1 MRSDAEFRG
10 FKDHLKEFFRSR
22 ATYVGLLVAVV
33 FGVLLW
39 RLYDLQIVKGEEF
52 KQKATETVLTTA
64 ELTVKARRG
73 NIYDCNGV
81 LLATTR
87 MSYKVNMV
95 NTQDEQAFRD
105 NMYLRLIDLFEANN
119 DTYTNYLR
127 RYISPELE
135 WGSNLAGEDREA
147 ARSNWINTLVSG
159 QRKSDRDTIVTAK
172 DAFDYL
178 RNTVFKLSEDYTDE
192 QAYRIMIIRYATF
205 SYGLSS
211 PTPME
216 LASDASKDTME
227 YLTAHS
233 YEFPGISTE
242 EVYYRVYVDDAYAS
256 HIIGYVHAISQEE
269 YDALKGEGYSRDDI
283 IGKTGVEKAAEAYL
297 KGTNGTRVVYRDT
310 DGIIKTLSYTP
321 PVAGSDVYLTI
332 DYSLQSKTI
341 QILEETIADIV
352 SMKDGVKNFGDA
364 NAAAAVVENVK
375 TGEILAMASY
385 PYYDNNIFVA
395 PSTDAAA
402 QQAIIDLFQ
411 DPSAPALNRATQGLY
426 PIGSTIKPLIS
437 IAALESEAITSKT
450 VVDCQRR
457 MTISGRIHSC
467 LSRHGQ
473 VSLITAL
480 AKSCNI
486 YYYTVGVSTGID
498 NIDKWAK
505 AFGLGEKTGI
515 EIAEYAGYRSNPA
528 TMKLRERDIYHVW
541 SDSDTAQSSI
551 GQLYTLFTPLQLSN
565 YAAALSNGG
574 YINTPHVLAKVVNAS
589 GEIVYTDEEVNTI
602 KTHTG
607 ASAWALGLVKEGM
620 TEMVKQNANVS
631 AAFKS
636 FPEGFVCAKTGTPE
650 TGMEAFGESSHSVFI
665 CYGPASDP
673 EISVSVLI
681 EHGSS
686 GSNASPAAGKIFDA
700 YFHADT
706 DLGSQTFSGY
716 RYGWQSLVFE
726 VTHKTQN
733 SQEAGI
739 S

>member
-33 FGVLLW
+33 VGVLIW
-39 RLYDLQIVKGEEF
+39 RLYDMQIVNGEAY
-52 KQKATETVLTTA
+52 KQKASETVLTTA

-95 NTQDEQAFRD
+95 NTPDEQAFRD
-105 NMYLRLIDLFEANN
+105 NMYLRLIELFEANN

-135 WGSNLAGEDREA
+135 WGSNLAGEEREA

-159 QRKSDRDTIVTAK
+159 QRKSDRDGIITAK

-178 RNTVFKLSEDYTDE
+178 RNTVFKLNEEYTDE
-192 QAYRIMIIRYATF
+192 QAYKIMIIRYATF

-211 PTPME
+211 LTPME
-216 LASDASKDTME
+216 LASDACKETME

-269 YDALKGEGYSRDDI
+269 YEALKDEGYSRDDI

-297 KGTNGTRVVYRDT
+297 KGTNGTRVVYRDK

-321 PVAGSDVYLTI
+321 PVAGNDVYLTI

-352 SMKDGVKNFGDA
+352 SMKDDVKNFGDA
-364 NAAAAVVENVK
+364 NAASAVVENVK

-437 IAALESEAITSKT
+437 IAALESETITSKT

-467 LSRHGQ
+467 LSRHGE

-480 AKSCNI
+480 AKSCNV
-486 YYYTVGVSTGID
+486 YFYTVGVNTGID
-498 NIDKWAK
+498 NIDHWAK

-574 YINTPHVLAKVVNAS
+574 YINTPHVLAKVVNAA
-589 GEIVYTDEEVNTI
+589 GEIVYTDEEVNNA

-620 TEMVKQNANVS
+620 TEMVRQSANVS

-636 FPEGFVCAKTGTPE
+636 FPDGFVCAKTGTPE

-673 EISVSVLI
+673 EIAVSVLI

-706 DLGSQTFSGY
+706 DLASQTFSGY

-726 VTHKTQN
+726 PYKKPEA
-733 SQEAGI
+733 QENN
-739 S
+739 

>member
-1 MRSDAEFRG
+1 MRNDVEFRG
-10 FKDHLKEFFRSR
+10 FKDYLKSIFKSR
-22 ATYVGLLVAVV
+22 ATYVGLLVAGIV
-33 FGVLLW
+33 GVLIW
-39 RLYDLQIVKGEEF
+39 RLYSMQIVNGEEYR
-52 KQKATETVLTTA
+52 QKAAETVLTTA
-64 ELTVKARRG
+64 EQTVKARRG

-87 MSYKVNMV
+87 TSYKVNMV
-95 NTQDEQAFRD
+95 NTPDDQAFRD
-105 NMYLRLIDLFEANN
+105 GMYLRLIELFERGN

-127 RYISPELE
+127 RYITPELE
-135 WGSNLAGEDREA
+135 WGSSLAGEDKEN

-159 QRKSDRDTIVTAK
+159 QKKSDRDGILSAC
-172 DAFDYL
+172 DAFNYL
-178 RNTVFKLSEDYTDE
+178 RKTIFKLSDEYTDE
-192 QAYRIMIIRYATF
+192 QAYKIMIIRYATF

-211 PTPME
+211 LTPME
-216 LASDASKDTME
+216 LSTDACKETME

-269 YDALKGEGYSRDDI
+269 YEDLRDKGYSRDDI
-283 IGKTGVEKAAEAYL
+283 IGKTGVEKAAEEYL
-297 KGTNGTRVVYRDT
+297 KGVNGTKVVYRDQS
-310 DGIIKTLSYTP
+310 GVIKTLSYTP
-321 PVAGSDVYLTI
+321 PVAGNDVYLTI

-352 SMKDGVKNFGDA
+352 SMKDDVKNFGDA
-364 NAAAAVVENVK
+364 NAASAVVENVK
-375 TGEILAMASY
+375 TGEVLAMASY

-402 QQAIIDLFQ
+402 QQAIIDLFR

-437 IAALESEAITSKT
+437 IAALESGTITSKT
-450 VVDCQRR
+450 VVDCQKR

-467 LSRHGQ
+467 LSRHGE

-480 AKSCNI
+480 AKSCNVF
-486 YYYTVGVSTGID
+486 YYTVGVNTGID
-498 NIDKWAK
+498 NIDSWAK

-528 TMKLRERDIYHVW
+528 TMKLRERDIYHIW

-574 YINTPHVLAKVVNAS
+574 YINTPHVLAKVLTPA
-589 GEIVYTDEEVNTI
+589 GEIVYTDEEVNNT

-620 TEMVKQNANVS
+620 TEMVKQSANAS

-650 TGMEAFGESSHSVFI
+650 TGMEAFGQSSHSVFI
-665 CYGPASDP
+665 CYGPSTNP
-673 EISVSVLI
+673 EIAVSVLI

-686 GSNASPAAGKIFDA
+686 GSNAAPAAGKIFDA

-706 DLGSQTFSGY
+706 ELGGRTFKGY
-716 RYGWQSLVFE
+716 RYGWESLVFE
-726 VTHKTQN
+726 AYEKKEQ
-733 SQEAGI
+733 
-739 S
+739 

>member
-1 MRSDAEFRG
+1 MRNDVEFRG
-10 FKDHLKEFFRSR
+10 FKDYLKSIFKSR
-22 ATYVGLLVAVV
+22 ATYVGLLVAGIV
-33 FGVLLW
+33 GVLIW
-39 RLYDLQIVKGEEF
+39 RLYNLQIVNGEEY
-52 KQKATETVLTTA
+52 KQKAAETVLTTA

-87 MSYKVNMV
+87 TSYKVNMV
-95 NTQDEQAFRD
+95 NTPDDQAFRD
-105 NMYLRLIDLFEANN
+105 DMYLRLIELFERGN

-127 RYISPELE
+127 RYITPELE
-135 WGSNLAGEDREA
+135 WGSSLTGEDKEN

-159 QRKSDRDTIVTAK
+159 QKKSDRDRILSAR
-172 DAFDYL
+172 DAFNYL
-178 RNTVFKLSEDYTDE
+178 RKTIFKLSDEYTDG
-192 QAYRIMIIRYATF
+192 QAYKIMIIRYATF

-211 PTPME
+211 LTPME
-216 LASDASKDTME
+216 LSTDACKETME

-269 YDALKGEGYSRDDI
+269 YETLRDKGYSRDDI
-283 IGKTGVEKAAEAYL
+283 IGKTGVEKAAEEYL
-297 KGTNGTRVVYRDT
+297 KGVNGTKVVYRDQS
-310 DGIIKTLSYTP
+310 GVIKTLSYTP
-321 PVAGSDVYLTI
+321 PVAGNDVYLTI
-332 DYSLQSKTI
+332 DYSLQSKTM

-352 SMKDGVKNFGDA
+352 SMKDDVKNFGDA
-364 NAAAAVVENVK
+364 NAASAVVENVR
-375 TGEILAMASY
+375 TGEVLAMASY

-395 PSTDAAA
+395 PSTDTAA
-402 QQAIIDLFQ
+402 QQAIIDLFR
-411 DPSAPALNRATQGLY
+411 DPSAPSLNRATQGLY

-437 IAALESEAITSKT
+437 IAALESGTITSKT
-450 VVDCQRR
+450 VVDCQKR

-467 LSRHGQ
+467 LSRHGE

-480 AKSCNI
+480 AKSCNVF
-486 YYYTVGVSTGID
+486 YYTVGVNTGID
-498 NIDKWAK
+498 NIDFWAK

-574 YINTPHVLAKVVNAS
+574 YINTPHVLAKVLTPS
-589 GEIVYTDEEVNTI
+589 GEIVYTDEEVNNT

-607 ASAWALGLVKEGM
+607 ASAWTLGLVKEGM
-620 TEMVKQNANVS
+620 TEMVKQSTNVS

-650 TGMEAFGESSHSVFI
+650 TGMEAFGQSSHSVFI
-665 CYGPASDP
+665 CYGPSTNP
-673 EISVSVLI
+673 EIAVSVLI

-706 DLGSQTFSGY
+706 ELGGRTFKGY
-716 RYGWQSLVFE
+716 RYGWESLVFE
-726 VTHKTQN
+726 AYEKKEQ
-733 SQEAGI
+733 
-739 S
+739 

>member
-1 MRSDAEFRG
+1 MRSDAEFKG
-10 FKDHLKEFFRSR
+10 FKDRLKEFFRSR
-22 ATYVGLLVAVV
+22 ATYVGLLVAAVV
-33 FGVLLW
+33 GVLIW
-39 RLYDLQIVKGEEF
+39 RLYDMQIVNGEEY
-52 KQKATETVLTTA
+52 KQKASETVLTTA

-87 MSYKVNMV
+87 TSYKVNMV
-95 NTQDEQAFRD
+95 NTPDEQAFRD
-105 NMYLRLIDLFEANN
+105 GMYLRLIELFDANN
-119 DTYTNYLR
+119 DTYTNFLR
-127 RYISPELE
+127 RYITPELE
-135 WGSNLAGEDREA
+135 WGSSLAGEEREA

-159 QRKSDRDTIVTAK
+159 QRKSDRDNIVSAY
-172 DAFDYL
+172 DAFNYL
-178 RNTVFKLSEDYTDE
+178 RNTVLKIDGSYTDE
-192 QAYRIMIIRYATF
+192 QAYKIMIIRYATF

-211 PTPME
+211 LTPME
-216 LASDASKDTME
+216 LATDASKETME

-269 YDALKGEGYSRDDI
+269 YEALKEEGYSRDDI

-297 KGTNGTRVVYRDT
+297 KGVNGVRTVYRDA
-310 DGIIKTLSYTP
+310 DGVIKTLSYTP
-321 PVAGSDVYLTI
+321 PVAGNDVYLTI

-352 SMKDGVKNFGDA
+352 SMKDDVKNFGDA
-364 NAAAAVVENVK
+364 NAASAVVENAK

-395 PSTDAAA
+395 PSTDSAA

-437 IAALESEAITSKT
+437 IAALESETITSKT

-467 LSRHGQ
+467 LGRHGE

-480 AKSCNI
+480 AKSCNV
-486 YYYTVGVSTGID
+486 YFYTVGVNTGID
-498 NIDKWAK
+498 TIDHWAK
-505 AFGLGEKTGI
+505 SFGLGEKTGI

-528 TMKLRERDIYHVW
+528 TMKLRERDIYHIW

-574 YINTPHVLAKVVNAS
+574 YLNTPHILAKVVNQA
-589 GEIVYTDEEVNTI
+589 GEIIYTDDEVNTA
-602 KTHTG
+602 KKPTG

-620 TEMVKQNANVS
+620 TEMVRQSANVS

-636 FPEGFVCAKTGTPE
+636 FPDGFVCAKTGTPE

-665 CYGPASDP
+665 CYGPSTDP
-673 EISVSVLI
+673 EIAVSVLI

-700 YFHADT
+700 YFHTDT
-706 DLGSQTFSGY
+706 EIGGRTFKGY
-716 RYGWQSLVFE
+716 RYGWESLFL
-726 VTHKTQN
+726 
-733 SQEAGI
+733 
-739 S
+739 